1 MSARSHGGSQGVPA
15 NTPRGPRARRGV
27 ALLAALWLVV
37 AIATVALQFS
47 LEAHERR
54 AVGILISDRGI
65 QRAADAGALALVQ
78 AKLDY
83 ALRVAPTANNAA
95 RLRSSDPW
103 LDIDSTYTGTVDIDS
118 TRVEVQAHDLGEQ
131 LNINQLTENDFQT
144 FFSHLLKDYQKSAQ
158 LAEAIMDWRDADS
171 IPRPNGAERDAY
183 IKAGML
189 ALPTNAPFR
198 EVEELRDIYGM
209 TPEIYALASPYF
221 TTRGTGLVN
230 LNTAPAPVLRAL
242 PGMTDAILNTILQM
256 RSQGRRISQVG
267 DVLPQIGRAAV
278 ALRAREL
285 AQLNTRATT
294 ETEIVE
300 LVMIA
305 RTGPQSRPTRL
316 VADIR
321 RSTGAAAAVVSYK
334 AW

>member
-1 MSARSHGGSQGVPA
+1 MSVRSHGESPH
-15 NTPRGPRARRGV
+15 PSRAARPRRGV

-65 QRAADAGALALVQ
+65 QRAAAVGALALVQ

-83 ALRVAPTANNAA
+83 ALRVAPTATTAA
-95 RLRSSDPW
+95 RLQSFDPW
-103 LDIDSTYTGTVDIDS
+103 LDVDSTYTGTIDVDS
-118 TRVEVQAHDLGEQ
+118 TEVQVQAHDLGEQ

-144 FFSHLLKDYQKSAQ
+144 FFSYLLKDYEKSTQ
-158 LAEAIMDWRDADS
+158 LAQSIMDWRDADS

-189 ALPTNAPFR
+189 GLPTNAPFR
-198 EVEELRDIYGM
+198 EVEELRDVYGM
-209 TPEIYALASPYF
+209 TPDIYALVSPYF
-221 TTRGTGLVN
+221 TTRGTGFVN
-230 LNTAPAPVLRAL
+230 LNTAPAPVLRTL
-242 PGMTDAILNTILQM
+242 PGMTDAILNTVLQM
-256 RSQGRRISQVG
+256 RSQGRRISNVN
-267 DVLPQIGRAAV
+267 DVLPPVSRSTTAN
-278 ALRAREL
+278 ALRTREQ
-285 AQLNTRATT
+285 AQLNTRATV
-294 ETEIVE
+294 ETDIVE
-300 LVMIA
+300 LVIIA
-305 RTGPQSRPTRL
+305 RTGPQSQPTRL

-321 RSTGAAAAVVSYK
+321 RSRGETAVSYK